1 MSNRFTEKAEKA
13 LNNSVHIAESLGHTY
28 IGSEHIL
35 LSITKESDSAAA
47 IILSK
52 SGVSYEKLL
61 ETVKEYSGIGTKSI
75 LTPKD
80 MTPRCRRIVEN
91 SYRISIRYG
100 AVKIGTEHILL
111 SIMEEKESIGMK
123 ILTLSGIDTVNIND
137 QLLTLLRTAEK
148 HFESPKIKKDST
160 ESALLQ
166 YGKNLTE
173 LAKNKRLDPVI
184 GRERETD
191 RLIRILSRKTKNN
204 PCLIG
209 EAGVGKTAIVE
220 GLSARIAEGNVP
232 AQLLGK
238 SIISVDL
245 TSMVAGAKYR
255 GDFEERIKSILSEAV
270 RNKNIILFIDEI
282 HTIVGAGSAE
292 GAIDAANILKP
303 QLSRGE
309 IQLIGATTFA
319 EYHKYIEKDAA
330 LERRFQAIKIEE
342 PTQRQTIDIL
352 MGLRERYEEHHG
364 VRISEEAIKRAV
376 ALSDRYIQDRF
387 FPDKAIDVLDEACA
401 KASVTGCI
409 SNSEFVKVEEKI
421 RQIEEEKTNAV
432 KNQDYSLAL
441 KLREEEMKCKS
452 ELERM
457 SGFFVEEKKRY
468 ETVEPEDIEEIINE
482 MTGIP
487 LSGITRS
494 LDGEVLKQKLKDRI
508 YGQDEAI
515 NSLVMAVMRNESGIN
530 NPERPKGVFLFIG
543 PSGVGKTELA
553 KALSEELF
561 FDKKS
566 LIRYD
571 MSEFS
576 EKNSVTM
583 LIGSPPGYVGYEEGG
598 SLTEKIRRHPY
609 SVVLFDEVEK
619 ANREVLNLFL
629 QIMDDGVLTD
639 SCGRSVSF
647 KNSYIIMTSNAVSGY
662 MGNKNLGFLQEVQN
676 HAENEKLYEIF
687 SPEFL
692 NRIDS
697 IIHFSP
703 LDATSMI
710 MISDKALSCLKERLD
725 KLGVALEYDGNV
737 CKYIASKSTDKRLG
751 ARLLLRVITNEI
763 ENEIS
768 GLLLKGVLLKVNIR
782 IIEEKIKITP
792 VYAERSRQ
800 ASEAYILADNFDLI

>member
-13 LNNSVHIAESLGHTY
+13 LNNSAHIAESLGHTY

-35 LSITKESDSAAA
+35 LSIAKENDSAASL
-47 IILSK
+47 ILSK
-52 SGVSYEKLL
+52 NGVNYEKLAD
-61 ETVKEYSGIGTKSI
+61 TVKEYSGIGTKSS

-91 SYRISIRYG
+91 SYRISVRYG
-100 AVKIGTEHILL
+100 ALKIGTEHILL

-123 ILTLSGIDTVNIND
+123 ILTLTGIDTVNIND
-137 QLLTLLRTAEK
+137 QLITLLRTAEK
-148 HFESPKIKKDST
+148 HFENPKSKKDGA
-160 ESALLQ
+160 ESILVQ

-173 LAKNKRLDPVI
+173 LARSNKLDPVI

-220 GLSARIAEGNVP
+220 GLAIRIAEGNVP
-232 AQLLGK
+232 SQLMGK
-238 SIISVDL
+238 NIISIDL

-270 RNKNIILFIDEI
+270 KNKSIILFIDEI
-282 HTIVGAGSAE
+282 HTIVGAGAAE

-303 QLSRGE
+303 QLSRAE

-330 LERRFQAIKIEE
+330 LERRFQAVKIEE
-342 PTQRQTIDIL
+342 PTQKQTIDIL
-352 MGLRERYEEHHG
+352 MGLRERYEEHHS
-364 VRISEEAIKRAV
+364 VRICDEAIRSAV
-376 ALSDRYIQDRF
+376 TLSDRYIQDRF
-387 FPDKAIDVLDEACA
+387 FPDKAIDIIDEACA
-401 KASVTGCI
+401 KANVSTRT
-409 SNSEFVKVEEKI
+409 SNAKLAKI
-421 RQIEEEKTNAV
+421 EDKIKQIEERKTNAV

-441 KLREEEMKCKS
+441 KLREEEISCKA

-457 SGFFVEEKKRY
+457 SGILVEEKMRY
-468 ETVEPEDIEEIINE
+468 NTVKSRDIEEIINE
-482 MTGIP
+482 ITGIP
-487 LSGITRS
+487 LSGLTSR
-494 LDGEVLKQKLKDRI
+494 LDGEVLSDKLKSRI

-515 NSLVMAVMRNESGIN
+515 NSLIMAVMRNETGIN
-530 NPERPKGVFLFIG
+530 NPERPRGVFLFIG

-598 SLTEKIRRHPY
+598 ALTEKIRRHPY
-609 SVVLFDEVEK
+609 SVVLFDEIEK

-639 SCGRSVSF
+639 SCGRTVSF
-647 KNSYIIMTSNAVSGY
+647 KNSYIIMTSNAISGY
-662 MGNKNLGFLQEVQN
+662 ISNKNLGFLQEKSS
-676 HAENEKLYEIF
+676 ETTNERLYEIF

-703 LDATSMI
+703 LSRASMI
-710 MISDKALSCLKERLD
+710 MISNKALNQLRDRLE
-725 KLGVALEYDGNV
+725 KLNVTFEYGEDV
-737 CKYIASKSTDKRLG
+737 CEYIASKATDKKLG
-751 ARLLLRVITNEI
+751 ARLALRIITREI

-768 GLLLKGVLLKVNIR
+768 SLLLKGALEQVSVNI
-782 IIEEKIKITP
+782 IDGKISISPVYSDSAITP
-792 VYAERSRQ
+792 TESCV
-800 ASEAYILADNFDLI
+800 LADKFDLI